1 MKKVTAEWV
10 RKAEED
16 YQVAV
21 ETHRSS
27 KPFHNTVCF
36 HCQQASEKY
45 LKALLEENGLKI
57 PKIHDLDELCSL
69 LLPSYQSLRSVRRG
83 LAFLT
88 RFAVEIRYPG
98 DNPNK
103 REAVAAL
110 RWTGKVR
117 MEARSLLG
125 IPTIEFRPK
134 KKRS

>member
-21 ETHRSS
+21 QTHQGP

-36 HCQQASEKY
+36 HCQQAAEKY
-45 LKALLEENGLKI
+45 LKAILEENGWTV
-57 PKIHDLDELCSL
+57 PKTHDLDELCTS
-69 LLPSYQSLRSVRRG
+69 LLPSNKSLRSVRRG

-98 DNPNK
+98 DNATK

-117 MEARSLLG
+117 MEARRLLG
-125 IPTIEFRPK
+125 LPHNKSRPK
-134 KKRS
+134 K

>member
-1 MKKVTAEWV
+1 MIWTK
-10 RKAEED
+10 
-16 YQVAV
+16 
-21 ETHRSS
+21 
-27 KPFHNTVCF
+27 
-36 HCQQASEKY
+36 
-45 LKALLEENGLKI
+45 
-57 PKIHDLDELCSL
+57 LCSL